1 VAPDHYARGA
11 GASPGPKPS
20 ILGLLFQRLNAAIE
34 AAKLKIPTAES
45 FPLLKAAKA
54 HERLAEGHVLGK
66 IVLRT
71 GKP

>member
-1 VAPDHYARGA
+1 LQPKSTNGYDGIA
-11 GASPGPKPS
+11 GIGE
-20 ILGLLFQRLNAAIE
+20 FQRLNAAIE